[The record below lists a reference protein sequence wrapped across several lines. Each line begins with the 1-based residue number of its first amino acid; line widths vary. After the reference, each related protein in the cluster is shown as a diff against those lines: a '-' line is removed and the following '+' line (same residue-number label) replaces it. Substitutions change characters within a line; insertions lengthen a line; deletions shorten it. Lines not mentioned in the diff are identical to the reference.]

1 MQTSFPGWS
10 VFFGNTVM
18 TENELPPGLVLWPGA
33 EGILQRIGVLISDIH
48 CTDCTVGNQTA
59 DETDWKSFFSELELK
74 LAASVTNASEVV
86 LILNGDVVDLLRSGK
101 WAAAQVYPWQR
112 NDPGFRKII
121 LEIMHDIVER
131 HASDPAKTSGSSGFF
146 HYLQKM
152 VERLKQKTPYV
163 TVIPI
168 VGNHDKELQVVSQA
182 REIYYR
188 QCLGLSTDGLSAG
201 YRQWVARQMG
211 SDPADPWPLLPFYF
225 AAPSLRLF
233 ATHGQWRDNTN
244 SRATSRWKFRYGWQP
259 HIWRQEQYRAFSDPC
274 FGDTIASG
282 LLSGFIWNTTQAIKR
297 DVIPFA
303 FKRSGNDGIEHI
315 RNVLREMD
323 LYRPASRA
331 VVRLLEETRKLD
343 NKDENTPRLYKA
355 VVDQYRLSLQ
365 SWLAQPETFHT
376 APPLF
381 RFLLLPL
388 ISLFSLPHWA
398 WLDTLLMSMMA
409 TASDRQGDTPYDKL
423 PAFRADYRPC
433 GFHLHAEGHTHFAM
447 ETDLRYSTPQQPRNY
462 TYVNLGA
469 WRNRI
474 VRKFKNRGYR
484 RHSTGRALIVSSPD
498 SGSAESDYRFTLRDI
513 TSWGDRLDRW

>member
-1 MQTSFPGWS
+1 
-10 VFFGNTVM
+10 M

-74 LAASVTNASEVV
+74 LNASVTDASEVV

-112 NDPGFRKII
+112 DDPGFRKII

-388 ISLFSLPHWA
+388 ISLFRRPHWA
-398 WLDTLLMSMMA
+398 WLDTLLMRMMA
-409 TASDRQGDTPYDKL
+409 TASDKQGDTPYDKL

-484 RHSTGRALIVSSPD
+484 RHSTGRALIVSSQD